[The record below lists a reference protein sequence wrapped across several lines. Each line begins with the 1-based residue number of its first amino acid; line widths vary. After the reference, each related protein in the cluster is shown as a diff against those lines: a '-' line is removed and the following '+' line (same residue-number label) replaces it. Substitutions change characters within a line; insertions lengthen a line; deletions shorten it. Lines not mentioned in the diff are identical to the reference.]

1 MEETP
6 KPRSCAD
13 YGIRLTPRDDGG
25 VTIEAPSPTHLDP
38 AGIEALADALGEA
51 AVAAR
56 KMFIAAYEAS
66 KR

>member
-1 MEETP
+1 MSEPP

-13 YGIRLTPRDDGG
+13 YGVRVTPREDGG
-25 VTIEAPSPTHLDP
+25 ITIEAPSPTHLDP
-38 AGIEALADALGEA
+38 AGIDVLVDALGEA

-56 KMFIAAYEAS
+56 KLFIAAYEAS